1 MLFLIFLKDK
11 DTAGVFS
18 EKSAPRDLLDKLVDY
33 SWPGNIRELEN
44 VVERLMALSH
54 KGRFDTGMLPEHI
67 RKPPPVKIVSDDTP
81 VIPGMD
87 EIEKAYIHW
96 VLTQHGGQ
104 KQKAAE
110 ILGIGRS
117 TLDRKIEKYGLNM

>member
-1 MLFLIFLKDK
+1 MKDK
-11 DTAGVFS
+11 SS
-18 EKSAPRDLLDKLVDY
+18 EKSRRRYRQQDIEILKNY

-44 VVERLMALSH
+44 VVERIVALSSP
-54 KGRFDTGMLPEHI
+54 GGISIDALPDYI
-67 RKPPPVKIVSDDTP
+67 RNPKVSQQLVSDQP
-81 VIPGMD
+81 KAIPNMD

-96 VLTQHGGQ
+96 ILTQNNGQ

-117 TLDRKIEKYGLNM
+117 TLDRKIEKYGL